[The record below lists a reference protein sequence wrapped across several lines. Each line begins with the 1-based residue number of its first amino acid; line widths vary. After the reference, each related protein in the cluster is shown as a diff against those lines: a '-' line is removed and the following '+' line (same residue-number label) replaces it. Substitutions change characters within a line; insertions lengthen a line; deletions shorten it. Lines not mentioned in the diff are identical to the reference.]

1 MTVTRP
7 DGKPG
12 ALVWSVLT
20 GLTGLAVLAGATAAG
35 IGALSLA
42 SALTATGLPDPG
54 PATTLGL
61 PFVRAAGEIAAV
73 LAVGS
78 FLYSAFLVP
87 PQRSGVLDVGG
98 YRALR
103 LGTVASGIWAVS
115 AALLVPLTI
124 SDVSGHP
131 VAEHL
136 NPVTLWSLAGLVNT
150 ASAWRWTAVLAAAVT
165 LASLA
170 VLRWSWVPLLLA
182 GSIVTLVPLGLTGH
196 SSAGGSHDLAT
207 NSLLIHLV
215 AASLWAGGLLAL
227 LAAALRSK
235 NEAEHIDLAARRFST
250 IALWCW
256 VAMALSGVV
265 NALVRVLPSDL
276 LTTGYGRLVVAK
288 FVALCTLGVVGW
300 RQRRSGVAAL
310 QADSGSGKAK
320 AVLIRLALIEAAIF
334 GLTFGIAV
342 GLGRTPPPPPPIR
355 IPSIPEAEIGYDF
368 SGPPTL
374 ARVLFDWR
382 FDLIFGTAALVLAA
396 LYVAAVVRLRRR
408 GDRWPPGRTLAWLL
422 GCATLLFVT
431 SSGVGRYM
439 PAMFSMHMAA
449 HMGLSMLVP
458 ILLVLGGPVSLAL
471 RALPAAGRDDPP
483 GMREWILAALHSR
496 FSRVLTN
503 PVVATALFVAGF
515 YGLYFGSIFDDA
527 VGSHAGHLAMNVHF
541 LLSGYLFYWIVI
553 GVDPTPRP
561 IPPLAKVAVVFAS
574 LPLHAFFGVE
584 LMSTRRVLG
593 SAYYKSLGLS
603 WHTDLLGDQH
613 LGGGIAWAAGELPLV
628 LVMIALLVQW
638 ARSDERTARRLDRA
652 AERDD
657 DAELGA
663 YNAML
668 AELARRDAPGRS
680 RQTPETK
687 DVCTVDGR
695 AADHGET
702 PERDRDT
709 GGLPA

>member
-1 MTVTRP
+1 MTVARP
-7 DGKPG
+7 VGKPA
-12 ALVWSVLT
+12 ALIWPLLAGV
-20 GLTGLAVLAGATAAG
+20 AVLAGGAAAG
-35 IGALSLA
+35 IGALSLTN
-42 SALTATGLPDPG
+42 ALAATGLPNPG

-61 PFVRAAGEIAAV
+61 PFVRAFGEIAAV
-73 LAVGS
+73 LAVGA
-78 FLYSAFLVP
+78 FLSAAFLVP
-87 PQRSGVLDVGG
+87 PQRSGVLDAGG

-103 LGTVASGIWAVS
+103 LGTLASGIWAVC
-115 AALLVPLTI
+115 AALLVPLTV

-131 VAEHL
+131 VTEHL
-136 NPVTLWSLAGLVNT
+136 NPVTLWSVAGMINT
-150 ASAWRWTAVLAAAVT
+150 ASAWRWTAVLAAIVT
-165 LASLA
+165 LASLP
-170 VLRWSWVPLLLA
+170 VLRWSWTPLLLA
-182 GSIVTLVPLGLTGH
+182 GSLVTVVPLGLTGH

-227 LAAALRSK
+227 LAAALRRESSGD
-235 NEAEHIDLAARRFST
+235 HIGLAARRFSA

-288 FVALCTLGVVGW
+288 FVALCTLGILGW
-300 RQRRSGVAAL
+300 RQRRTAVAAL
-310 QADSGSGKAK
+310 QANSSASR
-320 AVLIRLALIEAAIF
+320 ALLIRLGLIEAAVF

-368 SGPPTL
+368 DGPPTL
-374 ARVLFDWR
+374 LRVLFDWR
-382 FDLIFGTAALVLAA
+382 FDLIFGTAAILLAA
-396 LYVAAVVRLRRR
+396 LYVAAVLRLRRR
-408 GDRWPPGRTLAWLL
+408 GDSWPPGRTLAWLL
-422 GCATLLFVT
+422 GCAALLFVT

-439 PAMFSMHMAA
+439 PAMFSMHMVA

-483 GMREWILAALHSR
+483 GPREWLLAALHSR
-496 FSRVLTN
+496 LSRLLTN
-503 PVVATALFVAGF
+503 PVVATVLFVAGF

-527 VGSHAGHLAMNVHF
+527 VGSHAGHLAMNLHF

-593 SAYYKSLGLS
+593 AGYYRSLGLS
-603 WHTDLLGDQH
+603 WHTDLLGDQR

-628 LVMIALLVQW
+628 IVMVALLVQW
-638 ARSDERTARRLDRA
+638 ARSDRRTARRLDRA
-652 AERDD
+652 ADRDD
-657 DAELGA
+657 DADLAA

-668 AELARRDAPGRS
+668 AELARRDAR
-680 RQTPETK
+680 R
-687 DVCTVDGR
+687 
-695 AADHGET
+695 
-702 PERDRDT
+702 
-709 GGLPA
+709 